1 MPHLPVLMDVVCDHA
16 RFPSSRPVVVDVTLG
31 GAGHAAALV
40 ERLPPEGVFVGLDRD
55 PEALERARRRL
66 GDARCAVHLCH
77 APFSELSGELDRLGL
92 GSVDFL
98 LADLGVSS
106 FQLDEGRR
114 GFSFSSEGPLDM
126 RMDPEHGETLLEKLG
141 RVDHSRLA
149 SILREYG
156 EEPAAGPV
164 ARSILRRLEQDR
176 LHTTADL
183 AAAVTQVIPT
193 FTRDLHPATRTFQ
206 ALRIWVNGELDELE
220 ALLSDVPP
228 RLAPGGRMLVIS
240 FHSLEDRLVKRAF
253 AGLCHPERDIPAHI
267 PLTRDQLP
275 KSRYRAEGPIGPDER
290 EREAN
295 PRSRS
300 AKLRILRTLEDAT

>member
-1 MPHLPVLMDVVCDHA
+1 MDVIRDHA
-16 RFPSSRPVVVDVTLG
+16 RFSTSRPVVVDVTLG

-55 PEALERARRRL
+55 PEALERARLRL
-66 GDARCAVHLCH
+66 VDARCSVHLCH
-77 APFSELSGELDRLGL
+77 APFSELPGELDRLGL
-92 GSVDFL
+92 TAVDFL

-114 GFSFSSEGPLDM
+114 GFSFSSDGPLDM
-126 RMDPEHGETLLEKLG
+126 RMDPESGETLLEKLG
-141 RVDHSRLA
+141 QVEHARLA

-156 EEPAAGPV
+156 EEPAAGPI

-176 LHTTADL
+176 LRTTADL
-183 AAAVTQVIPT
+183 AAAVTQVVPA
-193 FTRDLHPATRTFQ
+193 FMRNLHPATKTFQ

-220 ALLSDVPP
+220 ALLGAVPG
-228 RLAPGGRMLVIS
+228 RLAPGGRMLVIA

-253 AGLCHPERDIPAHI
+253 AELCHPERAIPAHL

-275 KSRYRAEGPIGPDER
+275 KSRYRAEGPIGPDEG

-300 AKLRILRTLEDAT
+300 ARLRILRTLEDAS